1 MFKSKGRW
9 IAPFEIEQCL
19 LEYPQIEV
27 AAVLA
32 VDVEGSLMPKAF
44 VVSNNVHNQETLII
58 ALKAFLKERLS
69 WYKCPQEIV
78 FLDQMPLNDRGKIL
92 RKELVQT

>member
-1 MFKSKGRW
+1 MNKYFVRIINIFKISHRNT
-9 IAPFEIEQCL
+9 
-19 LEYPQIEV
+19 
-27 AAVLA
+27 A
-32 VDVEGSLMPKAF
+32 VDIAGSLMPKAF
-44 VVSNNVHNQETLII
+44 VVSKDVHNQETLVI